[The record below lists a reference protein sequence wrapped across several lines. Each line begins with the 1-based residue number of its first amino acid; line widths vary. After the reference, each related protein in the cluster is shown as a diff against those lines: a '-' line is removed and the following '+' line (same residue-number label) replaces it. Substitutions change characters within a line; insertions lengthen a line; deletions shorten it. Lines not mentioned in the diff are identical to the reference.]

1 MIPVDL
7 RVNFATPSVLAA
19 HSDLVF
25 HSSVTLAVHSLM
37 THVLLLALL
46 QALVR
51 TLLQA
56 LVQTLLQYL
65 SVPSAPSLILPPLL
79 VPIPPLPLLPLVPIL
94 PLPLL
99 LPLPLVLIPL
109 LLPLPLVLIPLLLPL
124 SLVPGVHGATIN
136 LVRTRNTIIT
146 ENIKDITVSATKP

>member
-1 MIPVDL
+1 MDLMIPVDL

-109 LLPLPLVLIPLLLPL
+109 LLPL

>member
-1 MIPVDL
+1 MDLMIPVDL

-46 QALVR
+46 LALVR

-65 SVPSAPSLILPPLL
+65 SVPSAPSAPSLTLPPLL
-79 VPIPPLPLLPLVPIL
+79 LPLPLPLVLI
-94 PLPLL
+94 PLL

-124 SLVPGVHGATIN
+124 VPGVHGATIN
-136 LVRTRNTIIT
+136 LVRTRNTIAT